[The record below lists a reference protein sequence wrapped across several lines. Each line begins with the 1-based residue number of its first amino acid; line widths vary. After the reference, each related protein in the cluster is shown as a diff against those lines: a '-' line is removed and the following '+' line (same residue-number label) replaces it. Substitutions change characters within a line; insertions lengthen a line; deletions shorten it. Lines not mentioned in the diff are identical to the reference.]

1 MWLRGTF
8 VPPLPA
14 ALPAPQQSRHSP
26 NGKCPG
32 MGQCSAPRHLS
43 RAVRSH
49 RHPRVLSYRTEKK
62 PVGGPWLFLQ
72 ISCHPCSGNSECP
85 MGGSGLWFPGA
96 GCWGDPEC
104 HVSSEVQ
111 WENTA
116 FWLIELQCS
125 AMQQQLVHELGMGA
139 FFAVLLGKGRCGC
152 GSRPNHSN
160 VLSTLS
166 CS

>member
-1 MWLRGTF
+1 MAQGYICTPVASGTAC
-8 VPPLPA
+8 PTA
-14 ALPAPQQSRHSP
+14 KQTQPQWQVSRHGAVFSP
-26 NGKCPG
+26 SSPVPRSQKP
-32 MGQCSAPRHLS
+32 SAPAGVELQDR
-43 RAVRSH
+43 
-49 RHPRVLSYRTEKK
+49 KK
-62 PVGGPWLFLQ
+62 PVRGPWLFLQ

-125 AMQQQLVHELGMGA
+125 VVQQQLVHELGMGA